1 LIDKDY
7 PVSQGVGLQIV
18 LTWIQA
24 DNRGKDF
31 LGLIGITIDQGV
43 DSKLFS
49 ALMLVFGIKISIL
62 VFLSI
67 NRVELRL
74 AEGCIICVLHWI
86 VKIPLIEFLSIK
98 LLKPI
103 LIEISLLVRLHKSV
117 A

>member
-1 LIDKDY
+1 LFIGLIDKDY

-24 DNRGKDF
+24 DNGGKDF

-43 DSKLFS
+43 DSYLFS

-67 NRVELRL
+67 YRVKFRL
-74 AEGCIICVLHWI
+74 TECRII
-86 VKIPLIEFLSIK
+86 
-98 LLKPI
+98 
-103 LIEISLLVRLHKSV
+103 
-117 A
+117 